1 MTDRVPVIRAT
12 AMPTHLNP
20 YGGVFGGWLISQMAL
35 GAGSEASRVVKGKAV
50 LVAADE
56 LRFKGA
62 PSVGDEVSVCVERVE
77 SGRTSL
83 TYSVEAVSRER
94 HGEAET
100 RVAWGRFKFVA
111 LDENDRPRAMP
122 SAREGA
128 GGGAGG

>member
-1 MTDRVPVIRAT
+1 MADRVPVIRAT

-35 GAGSEASRVVKGKAV
+35 GAGSEASRMVRGKAV

-62 PSVGDEVSVCVERVE
+62 PSVGDEVSVYVELLER
-77 SGRTSL
+77 GRTSL
-83 TYSVEAVSRER
+83 TYSAEAVSRER
-94 HGEAET
+94 HGDTET

-111 LDENDRPRAMP
+111 LDETDRPREVAVN
-122 SAREGA
+122 EGSN
-128 GGGAGG
+128 G

>member
-35 GAGSEASRVVKGKAV
+35 GAGSEASRVVRGKAV

-62 PSVGDEVSVCVERVE
+62 PGVGDEVSVYVELVE
-77 SGRTSL
+77 NGRTSL
-83 TYSVEAVSRER
+83 TYSAEAISRER

-111 LDENDRPRAMP
+111 LDENDRPR
-122 SAREGA
+122 EIA
-128 GGGAGG
+128 GQEESNG

>member
-1 MTDRVPVIRAT
+1 LADRVPVIRAT

-35 GAGSEASRVVKGKAV
+35 GAGSEASRVVRGKAV

-62 PSVGDEVSVCVERVE
+62 PGLGDEVSVYVDLVET
-77 SGRTSL
+77 GRTSL
-83 TYSVEAVSRER
+83 TYQAEAISRER
-94 HGEAET
+94 HGDAET

-111 LDENDRPRAMP
+111 IGEDDRPREVALQKVTH
-122 SAREGA
+122 G
-128 GGGAGG
+128 

>member
-1 MTDRVPVIRAT
+1 MNPAGRIPVIRAT

-62 PSVGDEVSVCVERVE
+62 PKVGDEVSVYVERVE

-83 TYSVEAVSRER
+83 TFAAEAVARER
-94 HGEAET
+94 HGEGEM

-111 LDENDRPRAMP
+111 LDENDRPR
-122 SAREGA
+122 EIA
-128 GGGAGG
+128 GQEEDNG